1 MNYSPKIKFSKLNK
15 YTKLKINDFLYCFLF
30 ILYIH
35 SFIYLLSINLFII
48 RFSTSIWVFFF
59 HSFIFINNFH
69 LLFLQ
74 MCLLSLCV
82 FYQPIFISLTNLY
95 FWALYGVFFLVMIKF
110 RVKIINYTNNT
121 KRIKNRTIF
130 YICLK

>member
-1 MNYSPKIKFSKLNK
+1 MTF
-15 YTKLKINDFLYCFLF
+15 YTVFYLF
-30 ILYIH
+30 YIFIH
-35 SFIYLLSINLFII
+35 LSIYYLLIYLLYIFLQVSG
-48 RFSTSIWVFFF
+48 VFFF

-95 FWALYGVFFLVMIKF
+95 FWALYGYFFLVMIKF

>member
-1 MNYSPKIKFSKLNK
+1 MTF
-15 YTKLKINDFLYCFLF
+15 YTVFLF

-35 SFIYLLSINLFII
+35 SFIYLLSIDLFII
-48 RFSTSIWVFFF
+48 SFSTSIWGFFF

-95 FWALYGVFFLVMIKF
+95 FWALYGYFFLVMIKF

>member
-1 MNYSPKIKFSKLNK
+1 MTF
-15 YTKLKINDFLYCFLF
+15 YTVFYLF
-30 ILYIH
+30 YIFIH
-35 SFIYLLSINLFII
+35 LSIYYLLIYLLYVFLQVSGG
-48 RFSTSIWVFFF
+48 FFF

-95 FWALYGVFFLVMIKF
+95 FWALYGVFFSCHDKVQSE
-110 RVKIINYTNNT
+110 NN
-121 KRIKNRTIF
+121 KLHEQYKKN
-130 YICLK
+130 KE

>member
-1 MNYSPKIKFSKLNK
+1 MTF
-15 YTKLKINDFLYCFLF
+15 YTVFYLF
-30 ILYIH
+30 YI
-35 SFIYLLSINLFII
+35 FIHLSTVYLLSINLFII
-48 RFSTSIWVFFF
+48 SFSTSIWVFFF

-95 FWALYGVFFLVMIKF
+95 FWALYGFFFSCHDKVQSE
-110 RVKIINYTNNT
+110 NN
-121 KRIKNRTIF
+121 KLHEQYKKN
-130 YICLK
+130 KE